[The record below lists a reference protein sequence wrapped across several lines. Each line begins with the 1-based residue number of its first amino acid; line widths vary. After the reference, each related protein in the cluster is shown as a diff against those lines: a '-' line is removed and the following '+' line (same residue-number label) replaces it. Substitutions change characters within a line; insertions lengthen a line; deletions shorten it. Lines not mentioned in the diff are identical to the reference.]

1 MAKMRLDKYL
11 ADMGA
16 GTRSQVKE
24 KIRKGKVTVN
34 GVCTRSPD
42 CKVDTE
48 MDVVE
53 AEGRLIGYVEM
64 EYYMLNKPAGV
75 VSAAADV
82 HYRTVVELI
91 ASRRRKDL
99 YPVGRLDI
107 DTEGLLLIT
116 NDGELTHRLLSP
128 KKHVDKTYYVET
140 DLPIPAD
147 ARKHFAEG
155 VTLEDG
161 MITMPAELCQLTERS
176 CELTIQEGK
185 FHQVKRM
192 FAAEGVTVT
201 YLKRLRMGPLQLDES
216 LSPGAYRP
224 LTQEELEMLQRT
236 ALQEQM
242 E

>member
-1 MAKMRLDKYL
+1 MGKMRLDKFL

-24 KIRKGKVTVN
+24 KIRKGQVTVN
-34 GVCTRSPD
+34 GTCVKSAD

-48 MDVVE
+48 LDVVE
-53 AEGRLIGYVEM
+53 ADGRRIGYVQL

-75 VSAAADV
+75 VSAATDA

-91 ASRRRKDL
+91 EERSRKDL

-116 NDGELTHRLLSP
+116 NDGDLTHRLLSP

-140 DLPIPAD
+140 DLAIPAE
-147 ARKHFAEG
+147 AVAHFAEG
-155 VTLEDG
+155 VVLEDG
-161 MITMPAELCQLTERS
+161 TLTMPARLEILTECS
-176 CELTIQEGK
+176 GKLTIQEGK

-201 YLKRLRMGPLQLDES
+201 YLKRLTMGSLCLDET
-216 LSPGAYRP
+216 LEPGEYRP
-224 LTQEELEMLQRT
+224 LTEDELQ
-236 ALQEQM
+236 ALRVATGQ
-242 E
+242 